1 MKVYIDG
8 IQNSPQSILYLILQK
23 KNQNFSYQFSKL
35 GLKKEIGQGFP

>member
-23 KNQNFSYQFSKL
+23 KNLNFGYQFSKL
-35 GLKKEIGQGFP
+35 GLKKKIGQGFP